1 LCTVVGLTTAPSFA
15 QEGGLL
21 SKQVIFNP
29 RMGHACT
36 ESSDGPCRAC
46 YIISQATIPVLGGYP
61 ARRVIT
67 GGSGSGSC
75 NPDPSWRQ
83 LVRNSHKN
91 RMVGKKKVLLDP
103 EPEPELWKNIFENMV
118 RIYICTKVDFFQKF
132 ISRLN
137 FMINYN

>member
-75 NPDPSWRQ
+75 NPGPSWCQ

-103 EPEPELWKNIFENMV
+103 EPEPEL
-118 RIYICTKVDFFQKF
+118 
-132 ISRLN
+132 
-137 FMINYN
+137 